1 MRRSSWAIRRLPV
14 VAMAAALASVPISA
28 AAAAAAPQK
37 SPGAAPPTASTSG
50 AIELAG
56 GAASK
61 IKHVFVIVQE
71 GHTFDSYFGTYPGVN
86 GINPGTDGM
95 THITTRHSVP
105 LDAGVAAARNAY
117 DGGNMDGFAQPG
129 PFNYYDGSDL
139 KSYWELAQ
147 HYTLMDDF
155 YSSAMGGSLENH
167 LYLVAGQSATVQQRQ
182 NPNGY
187 QLPTIFDRLD
197 SAKVSWKYYVGN
209 FDPKLTHQRLTA
221 DASFIP
227 QVVRV
232 PMLGW
237 PSFADPARQAHFAD
251 RNTLYPDLSVP
262 ANVAA
267 VNYIVPGGDSERPPA
282 AVSTGQDRT
291 AGIVDAIMRSPVW
304 SSSAILLT
312 WSDWGGFHDHVAPPQ
327 VDGDGYG
334 FRVPMLVISPFARA
348 GFVDHT
354 TGDFASVLKFIERLH
369 GLAPLTSRDEKAS
382 DLLSAFNFNQAAQEP
397 VVPSFSSD
405 ALVPLTGFS
414 PSVVLTAYALVAI
427 AAMVLIGLATRRVV
441 WSA

>member
-1 MRRSSWAIRRLPV
+1 MRRSSRAIRRLPIFGI
-14 VAMAAALASVPISA
+14 AAALASVPISA
-28 AAAAAAPQK
+28 AAAA
-37 SPGAAPPTASTSG
+37 PPTASTSR
-50 AIELAG
+50 ATELAG
-56 GAASK
+56 GAASN

-86 GINPGTDGM
+86 GISPSAGGM

-105 LDAGVAAARNAY
+105 LDAGVTTARNAF

-155 YSSAMGGSLENH
+155 FSSAMGGSLENH
-167 LYLVAGQSATVQQRQ
+167 LYLAAGQSATVQQRQ
-182 NPNGY
+182 NPSGY

-251 RNTLYPDLSVP
+251 RNRLYPDLSVP
-262 ANVAA
+262 ENVAA

-312 WSDWGGFHDHVAPPQ
+312 WSDWGGFYDHVAPPQ

-348 GFVDHT
+348 GYVDHT

-369 GLAPLTSRDEKAS
+369 GLAPLTTRDEKAS
-382 DLLSAFNFNQAAQEP
+382 DLLSAFNFSQAAQEP

-405 ALVPLTGFS
+405 ALVPLTGYS

-427 AAMVLIGLATRRVV
+427 AAMVLIGVATRRVV
-441 WSA
+441 WST